1 MIIDLHGMIEYE
13 AISAVLVALTSFE
26 DSGHDELEIITGNG
40 QVLRD
45 VAIEL
50 IEDEGFQWRTE
61 GNNYG
66 SIIVVK

>member
-1 MIIDLHGMIEYE
+1 MVIDLHGMLEFE
-13 AISAVLVALTSFE
+13 AISAVLMGLTAFE

-50 IEDEGFQWRTE
+50 IEDEGFH
-61 GNNYG
+61 
-66 SIIVVK
+66 